1 MYLRFSLWNFSIIIR
16 PNNLLSLNLQ
26 RKKESLLL
34 SIDTSVGEGSSHVVT
49 VGTRIAL
56 EADACL
62 VFSASMC
69 LIF

>member
-34 SIDTSVGEGSSHVVT
+34 SIDTSVGEGSVVT